1 MHLFHAFVAKSRV
14 MARLFAGTCGRAG
27 AGGVARA
34 GPIAQTLAIAVSA
47 HSTLALSPPALALA
61 ALSALGAGFSGT
73 LVWAGLLAQG
83 AFFGRL
89 GRPAIAASLGTR
101 FGRGL
106 GEQGGCGRTQQESGD
121 QAGSGSSCFHLHTFC
136 IWFFCLLSKSASAM
150 AALANNG
157 PWNNEHGAWPYITK
171 CSPLAW
177 PRPEAVGSL
186 RLPGQMPARGPD
198 PRLNRRRRT
207 TTRI

>member
-1 MHLFHAFVAKSRV
+1 

-47 HSTLALSPPALALA
+47 QSTLALPPPALALA

-106 GEQGGCGRTQQESGD
+106 GEQGGCGRTQQETGD

-136 IWFFCLLSKSASAM
+136 IWFFCYCLNQRPLWRRLQTIDPGIMNTGHGRILQNVHLWHGPGLKLS
-150 AALANNG
+150 AA
-157 PWNNEHGAWPYITK
+157 
-171 CSPLAW
+171 CDF
-177 PRPEAVGSL
+177 
-186 RLPGQMPARGPD
+186 PARC
-198 PRLNRRRRT
+198 RRGA
-207 TTRI
+207 RIRV